1 MPLCS
6 YYPGVRIKQ
15 ALRENVRNTCFID
28 IKTKADSFT
37 NQGSVEVYME
47 RQEEVLVWKYHVFT
61 FLLATTQQYERRM
74 ILVQLAASKQRLR
87 GRRLRAMTG
96 TKSQGSETCVT
107 GGRKLYW
114 RTIRSTRVKHRKKD
128 RLFKIKY
135 VTLLC
140 YCFFFSTVIK
150 FYSPVKICH
159 YLNRVQC
166 LQLSHNCDNENRQ
179 CADNQCP

>member
-47 RQEEVLVWKYHVFT
+47 RQSIGVEVLVWKYHVFT
-61 FLLATTQQYERRM
+61 FLLAATQQYERRM
-74 ILVQLAASKQRLR
+74 ILVQLTASTQRLR

-107 GGRKLYW
+107 GGRKLYVVQE
-114 RTIRSTRVKHRKKD
+114 SD

-140 YCFFFSTVIK
+140 YCFFSTVIK